1 MFTRFSPVLALALI
15 CPASERFHA
24 EGNLG
29 RWTAAAFPCDSP
41 PQAQPASATKS
52 ATKHHAD

>member
-1 MFTRFSPVLALALI
+1 MFTRFSPVFALPLIFLA
-15 CPASERFHA
+15 PERIHA

-41 PQAQPASATKS
+41 PQAQPAQATKS
-52 ATKHHAD
+52 TTKHHAD